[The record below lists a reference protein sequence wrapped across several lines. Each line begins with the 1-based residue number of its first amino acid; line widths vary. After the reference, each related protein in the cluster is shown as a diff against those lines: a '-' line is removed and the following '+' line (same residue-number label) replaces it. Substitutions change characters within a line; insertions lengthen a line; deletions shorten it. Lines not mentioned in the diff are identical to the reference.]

1 VTPER
6 TPSPPRKL
14 RADVQRNRDQIVS
27 RTALLFAREGGE
39 VPMETIA
46 EHAHVGVGTLY
57 RHFPDRPALTMAVA
71 EHLYGQIAEVLQE
84 AADQEPDPWQ
94 ALTRM
99 IRTWVQRRLAVRKP
113 LDRWLL
119 DARTG
124 SEALTELHHRIVDL
138 MGNTLAGAQAAG
150 ALREDVTFADVIRM
164 VGLLALADQ
173 GAGLMVE
180 IMIDGLRAR

>member
-1 VTPER
+1 MPD
-6 TPSPPRKL
+6 PPPPRKL

-27 RTALLFAREGGE
+27 QTALLFAREGGE

-46 EHAHVGVGTLY
+46 EHARVGVGTLY
-57 RHFPDRPALTMAVA
+57 RHFPDRPALTLAVA
-71 EHLYGQIAEVLQE
+71 EHLYGQIADVLQE
-84 AADQEPDPWQ
+84 AADREPDPWQ
-94 ALTRM
+94 ALTLM

-119 DARTG
+119 EAQQG
-124 SEALTELHHRIVDL
+124 SEPLTELHHRIVDVL
-138 MGNTLAGAQAAG
+138 GGTVTAAQASG
-150 ALREDVTFADVIRM
+150 AMRSDVTFQDVIRL

-173 GAGLMVE
+173 GAGILVE